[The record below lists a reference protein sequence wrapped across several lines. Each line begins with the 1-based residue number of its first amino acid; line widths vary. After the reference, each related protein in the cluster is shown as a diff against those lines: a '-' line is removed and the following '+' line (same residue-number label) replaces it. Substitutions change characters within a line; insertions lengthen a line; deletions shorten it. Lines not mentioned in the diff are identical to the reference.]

1 MKNMLHW
8 LCLLAPWVLAG
19 CSEPARDEPGRP
31 LTTPE
36 SEEHLELRGS
46 LNYNARI
53 ALQPESEAIV
63 ELVRLQVEAEPNEQT
78 VADQQIGLVGRQV
91 PINFTLEVPRSLLGA
106 DERYELRARIRESGK
121 VSWQADALP
130 LGTLEESLD
139 LGELVLLPARSAGF
153 SSILECGQLQISAGY
168 EGADLILQVAGDR
181 YRMLPV
187 RSASGARF
195 EAEGDPSTRF
205 SSKGENALLVL
216 QGQPY
221 PECVPPGLLPQPFT
235 ARGNEPFWDL
245 TMEHQQLSLNR
256 IDEQLLDAAPYEA
269 GVADSNSQSYM
280 VDADPPV
287 EVEVHR
293 EVCYDSM
300 TGIPYPARVEVKL
313 ADAILQ
319 GCGGQPER
327 LLQGV
332 EWVFE
337 EIAGDAPLTDSRVS
351 LIFYPNNR
359 FAGQASCNNLMGEY
373 ELTGE
378 ALTLSRAVT
387 TRKACSAAVMEQEVR
402 FVDTLERVRGFAFAD
417 DGSLMLLTRDEE
429 ILKAR
434 RD

>member
-8 LCLLAPWVLAG
+8 LCLLAPLVLAG
-19 CSEPARDEPGRP
+19 CSDPAGDEPGRP
-31 LTTPE
+31 LVTDDGE
-36 SEEHLELRGS
+36 GHLELRGS

-63 ELVRLQVEAEPNEQT
+63 ELVRLQAGAEPSEQA

-106 DERYELRARIRESGK
+106 DERYELRALIRESGK

-130 LGTLEESLD
+130 LGELEESLD
-139 LGELVLLPARSAGF
+139 LGELTLLPARSAGF

-168 EGADLILQVAGDR
+168 EDTDLILQVAGDR

-205 SSKGENALLVL
+205 FSKGENALLIL
-216 QGQPY
+216 RGQPY
-221 PECVPPGLLPQPFT
+221 PECVPPGMLPQPFI

-245 TMEHQQLSLNR
+245 RMENQRLSLNR
-256 IDEQLLDAAPYEA
+256 IDEQLLDAVSYEA
-269 GVADSNSQSYM
+269 GAADSDSQIYLI
-280 VDADPPV
+280 DADAPA
-287 EVEVHR
+287 EVAVHR

-313 ADAILQ
+313 ADAVLQ

-337 EIAGDAPLTDSRVS
+337 EIAGKAPLADSRVS
-351 LIFYPNNR
+351 LIFYPNDR

-378 ALTLSRAVT
+378 TLTLSRAVT
-387 TRKACSAAVMEQEVR
+387 TRKACGAAVMEQEVR
-402 FVDTLERVRGFAFAD
+402 FVDTLEEVRGFAFAD
-417 DGSLMLLTRDEE
+417 DGSLLLLTHDDE